1 MTRNDNSGYLL
12 TELIRIQDINGKTD
26 AFWNVRELLKPYLLA
41 LSSKPQGSFDDRHP
55 YGLDKVIISY
65 LFGNSPWRSGVHRCA
80 FLPEG
85 KAAFF
90 DDFID
95 KSGSPK
101 ALFYTISR
109 LLYTVGQ
116 EPYIENGINWS
127 INWSRVILTASY
139 RFISKPCIIWKS
151 TSVFLYHAIAWI
163 SGTMWNW
170 L

>member
-1 MTRNDNSGYLL
+1 MITQDICSPSSSGY
-12 TELIRIQDINGKTD
+12 RISTGKQIT
-26 AFWNVRELLKPYLLA
+26 FWNVWELLKPYLLA

-80 FLPEG
+80 FLPEE

-101 ALFYTISR
+101 ALFYAISR
-109 LLYTVGQ
+109 LLYTVGR
-116 EPYIENGINWS
+116 EPYIENGIDWMYKLVT
-127 INWSRVILTASY
+127 RDPDASY

-151 TSVFLYHAIAWI
+151 TSVFLYHAIA
-163 SGTMWNW
+163 
-170 L
+170 

>member
-1 MTRNDNSGYLL
+1 M
-12 TELIRIQDINGKTD
+12 
-26 AFWNVRELLKPYLLA
+26 
-41 LSSKPQGSFDDRHP
+41 
-55 YGLDKVIISY
+55 IISY

-80 FLPEG
+80 FLPEE

-101 ALFYTISR
+101 ALFYAISR
-109 LLYTVGQ
+109 LLYTVGR
-116 EPYIENGINWS
+116 EPYIENGIDWMYKLVT
-127 INWSRVILTASY
+127 RDPDCQLPLYQQTLYYMEEYVGL
-139 RFISKPCIIWKS
+139 
-151 TSVFLYHAIAWI
+151 LYHAIAWI